1 MAKIRLNISKDAM
14 TFSKGRGRFSLH
26 RETIREDLERYFE
39 LAGITHII
47 SSFKAADDGWEFFN
61 NEGKRAYCT
70 HEDLIKKLEEL
81 EEDL

>member
-26 RETIREDLERYFE
+26 RGTTREDLERYFE

-61 NEGKRAYCT
+61 KEGKRACCT
-70 HEDLIKKLEEL
+70 HRDLIEKLNEL
-81 EEDL
+81 EQGQ